1 MKFIH
6 RLAYYLFG
14 FSVGMLFLVFFLNKK
29 GASCDYSPN
38 ARVKKN
44 IRIKPKIY
52 SEDVLAKIQEKNLD
66 TSYVSYLLERGRVRF
81 GESETDHREVCNLYV
96 ITGKKDEK
104 SLRLEVENCEDY
116 AVIISLSETD

>member
-14 FSVGMLFLVFFLNKK
+14 FSIGMIFLVFFLNKK

-44 IRIKPKIY
+44 IRLKPKVY

-81 GESETDHREVCNLYV
+81 GESETDHRAVCNLYV
-96 ITGKKDEK
+96 ITGKKEEK

-116 AVIISLSETD
+116 AVIISLSETN